1 MQRIG
6 LIINLEKPQAVEVT
20 RELLAWFENR
30 RVTVKMPHHN
40 ARALGKEELGLDEGE
55 VPGQVEVILVL
66 GGDGTL
72 LHAARA
78 VAPNGTPLLGIN
90 MGQLGFLTEIE
101 QPDVFAGMEKLMA
114 GQYRIE
120 QRMMLEATIRRGGDV
135 ADRFLALNDVVITK
149 GGFSRMI
156 NLETYVG
163 RDLIATYPADG
174 LIVSSSTGSTA
185 YSLSAGGP
193 IVSPDVQVMILTPIC
208 PHTLNA
214 RPVVI
219 SPRQRV
225 RVVLR
230 SEFTEA
236 MLTVDGQDGVK
247 LQRDDE
253 ISVVRASYSTRLV
266 RLKGGR
272 NFYEVMR
279 EKLREGGRDGG

>member
-40 ARALGKEELGLDEGE
+40 ARALGREELGLDEGE
-55 VPGQVEVILVL
+55 VPAQVEVILVL

-163 RDLIATYPADG
+163 HDLIATYPADG